1 MSDHDSFAER
11 GRALEEDY
19 FRKKDRELLDKLRRA
34 SEADRA
40 RGELSRESGVTDLA
54 LLTDM
59 QELGLTAETVP
70 LLPLIPVLE
79 VAWAEGGISPAE
91 RQMVLS
97 LARSR
102 GITEGSAT
110 DLRLKSWMDSR
121 PTPEQFA
128 KATRVM
134 SALLDSDAPVAKD
147 LTADQLVK
155 YCEQIAAAS
164 GGLLGL
170 PFRAVSMEEQTLLA
184 RIAGDLKKSQK

>member
-11 GRALEEDY
+11 GRALEEEY
-19 FRKKDRELLDKLRRA
+19 FRKKDRELIEKLRRA
-34 SEADRA
+34 TEADQA
-40 RGELSRESGVTDLA
+40 RGELSRQSGVTDLA

-102 GITEGSAT
+102 GITEGSAP

-134 SALLDSDAPVAKD
+134 SALLDSGAPVAKD

-155 YCEQIAAAS
+155 YCEQIASAS
-164 GGLLGL
+164 GGLFGL
-170 PFRAVSMEEQTLLA
+170 PFRAVSMEEQALLA
-184 RIAGDLKKSQK
+184 RIAGDLKKSQR